1 VTTPH
6 DDLRSRLSALTLEDE
21 HRLRRR
27 LDATRRTKDP
37 AARARQQ
44 ERIAADVTAAEER
57 IARRRAAVP
66 VLTYPEELPVSQRR
80 DEIAAAIRKAQ
91 VVVVAG
97 ETGSGKTTQLPKILL
112 ELGRGV
118 RGRIGHTQPRRIAA
132 RTVAERIAEELGSP
146 LGEVVGWKVRF
157 TDQVGDSTLV
167 KLMTDGVL
175 LAEMQRDRL
184 LRQYDTIIIDE
195 AHERSLNIDFLL
207 GYLAQL
213 LPRRPDLKVIIT
225 SATIAVDRI
234 AEHFG
239 SVGHNGRSGGEGDGA
254 DGGAAVPVVE
264 VSGRTYPVEVRYR
277 PVVDPDAPAGSPAAD
292 PDRDQV
298 SAIVDAVDELVDEGP
313 GDVLV
318 FLAGEREIRDTAD
331 ALGERAFPGTEVL
344 PLYSRLSAADQHR
357 VFQPHAGRR
366 VVLATN
372 VAETSLTVPG
382 IKYVVDPGT
391 ARISRYSHRTKVQ
404 RLPIEPISQ
413 ASARQRAGRCGRT
426 SEGIAIRLYTE
437 DDYESRPEYTDPEI
451 LRTNL
456 ASVLLQMAALGL
468 GDVADFPFIDPPD
481 RRAVADGLAL
491 LEELGAL
498 EDGTEPRDDGRPAR
512 PGQGLTRTGRAL
524 AALPLDP
531 RMARM
536 VVEADRRGVLEEVLV
551 IAAGLTIQDPRERP
565 ADQQQAADQL
575 HARFA
580 DGNSDFIGLLNLWR
594 YLVDQQQALSG
605 NQFRRTVKREFL
617 HYLRIREW
625 QDLHGQLRSTARR
638 LGMDVGELAAEPDER
653 GVHAALLA
661 GLLSHVGMQA
671 EPAKANGRDN
681 GPRRPGREYLGT
693 RNTRFVLAPG
703 TPVAK
708 KPPRWVVAAEL
719 VETSRLFARTVAR
732 IDPEVVERLADH
744 LVKRQYS
751 EPRWD
756 AKRGS
761 VVATERVTLYGLPLV
776 VGRRVQY
783 GSIDP
788 DVSRELFIRHALV
801 QGEWTTHHRFWA
813 DNARAI
819 ARVAELEERARRRD
833 IRVDDETLF
842 ELYDTRIPADVVSTR
857 HFDRW
862 WKSAR
867 RETPDLLTF
876 TPEMLTNAAAAG
888 QVREEDYPDRVELTQ
903 GLTLPLSYAFAP
915 GAAEDG
921 VTVDVPLGV
930 LDTVA
935 ERTSGESLAFTVPG
949 QRAELVTELL
959 RSLPKQL
966 RRSLVPIPDRVREV
980 LPHIDPAE
988 PLLPAL
994 ERELRRATAVTVPP
1008 DAWHPEQVPAHLRVT
1023 FRVLDDQHRQLAA
1036 GKDLTALRAQ
1046 VAPQS
1051 RASLARAASD
1061 VERTGLTSWSI
1072 GTLPH
1077 TVEVRRGAHVVTAF
1091 PALVDEGETVG
1102 VRVVPTGAE
1111 AERLTWRGARRLLL
1125 LVAGSP
1131 VRQVVKGISPRTR
1144 LALQFNP
1151 DGEIPDLVADC
1162 ADAAADELIAA
1173 AGGPPRDE
1181 AAFTALAETAREQ
1194 LLPLTTDAVRR
1205 VEAVL
1210 TQAREVAIAI
1220 GAAPGR
1226 RVPEAA
1232 IADLRRQMGGLL
1244 HRGFVA
1250 AAGRRR
1256 LPDLVRYLTAM
1267 AHRLE
1272 KLPANAARDAVWMA
1286 QVAAVTAEYEQ
1297 LRNRIPAGGA
1307 PDDPVTRVR
1316 WMIEELRVGLFAQAV
1331 GTSRP
1336 VSEQRIYKAIDGVL
1350 DRVPA

>member
-1 VTTPH
+1 MTATLA
-6 DDLRSRLSALTLEDE
+6 DLRSRLAALTLDDE
-21 HRLRRR
+21 HRLGRR
-27 LDATRRTKDP
+27 LEGLRRTRDE
-37 AARARQQ
+37 AAR
-44 ERIAADVTAAEER
+44 ERALGTIAADVAAAEER

-66 VLTYPEELPVSQRR
+66 TITYPEQLPVSARR
-80 DEIAAAIRKAQ
+80 DDIAAALREHQ

-97 ETGSGKTTQLPKILL
+97 ETGSGKTTQLPKIAL

-132 RTVAERIAEELGSP
+132 RTVAERIAEELGTP
-146 LGEVVGWKVRF
+146 LGGAVGWKVRF
-157 TDQVGDSTLV
+157 TDQVGDGTLV

-175 LAEMQRDRL
+175 LAEIAHDRL
-184 LRQYDTIIIDE
+184 LRQYDTIIVDE

-213 LPRRPDLKVIIT
+213 LPRRPDLKVVIT
-225 SATIAVDRI
+225 SATIDVDRI
-234 AEHFG
+234 AKHF
-239 SVGHNGRSGGEGDGA
+239 SVDGA
-254 DGGAAVPVVE
+254 EVPVVE

-277 PVVDPDAPAGSPAAD
+277 PVVDPDDPDAD

-298 SAIVDAVDELVDEGP
+298 TAIADAVEELAHEGP

-331 ALGERAFPGTEVL
+331 ALAERFPGVEVL

-357 VFQPHAGRR
+357 VFQPHTGRR

-382 IKYVVDPGT
+382 IRYVVDPGT
-391 ARISRYSHRTKVQ
+391 ARISRYSARTKVQ

-413 ASARQRAGRCGRT
+413 ASARQRSGRCGRVA
-426 SEGIAIRLYTE
+426 EGVAIRLYTE
-437 DDYESRPEYTDPEI
+437 DDFDGRPEYTDPEI
-451 LRTNL
+451 LRTSL
-456 ASVLLQMAALGL
+456 ASVLLQMAALDL
-468 GDVADFPFIDPPD
+468 GAVEDFPFVDPPD
-481 RRAVADGLAL
+481 RRAVADGRAL

-498 EDGTEPRDDGRPAR
+498 DDAGR
-512 PGQGLTRTGRAL
+512 LTDTGRAL
-524 AALPLDP
+524 AQLPLDP
-531 RMARM
+531 RLGRM

-551 IAAGLTIQDPRERP
+551 VAAGLTIQDPRERP
-565 ADQQQAADQL
+565 TEHQQAADQM

-580 DGNSDFIGLLNLWR
+580 DEHSDFLTLLNLWR
-594 YLVDQQQALSG
+594 YLTEQQEALSG
-605 NQFRRTVKREFL
+605 SAFRRTVKREFL

-638 LGMDVGELAAEPDER
+638 LGMTPGSLAAEPDER
-653 GVHAALLA
+653 GITTALLA
-661 GLLSHVGMQA
+661 GLLSQVGLQVEDLA
-671 EPAKANGRDN
+671 GRKDAS
-681 GPRRPGREYLGT
+681 RRRGGREYLGA
-693 RNTRFVLAPG
+693 RGARFVIAPG
-703 TPVAK
+703 TPLAK

-732 IDPEVVERLADH
+732 VDPDDVERLAGH
-744 LVKRQYS
+744 LVRREYS

-756 AKRGS
+756 ARRGS
-761 VVATERVTLYGLPLV
+761 VVATERVTLHGIPLV

-788 DVSRELFIRHALV
+788 VVSRELFIRHALV

-813 DNARAI
+813 DNQRAI
-819 ARVAELEERARRRD
+819 ERVAELEERARRRD

-842 ELYDTRIPADVVSTR
+842 ELYDARIPADVVSTR

-862 WKSAR
+862 WKQAR
-867 RETPDLLTF
+867 RETPDLLTL
-876 TPEMLTNAAAAG
+876 TPEVLTDAAAAG
-888 QVREEDYPDRVELTQ
+888 QVDPADFPDEVPLTQ

-915 GAAEDG
+915 GAPEDG
-921 VTVDVPLGV
+921 VTVDVPLAV

-949 QRAELVTELL
+949 LREELVTALL
-959 RSLPKQL
+959 RTLPKQL
-966 RRSLVPIPDRVREV
+966 RRALVPIPDRVREV
-980 LPHIDPAE
+980 LPHIGPTE

-994 ERELRRATAVTVPP
+994 ERELRRAAAVVVPP
-1008 DAWHPEQVPAHLRVT
+1008 DAWRPAEVPAHLRAT
-1023 FRVLDDQHRQLAA
+1023 FRVLDDRQRPLAT
-1036 GKDLTALRAQ
+1036 GKDLQALRRE
-1046 VAPQS
+1046 VAPAS

-1061 VERTGLTSWSI
+1061 LERTGLTAWTI
-1072 GTLPH
+1072 GELPR
-1077 TVEVRRGAHVVTAF
+1077 TVEVRRGGHVVTAY
-1091 PALVDEGETVG
+1091 PALVDEGTTVG
-1102 VRVVPTGAE
+1102 VRVVATETE
-1111 AERLTWRGARRLLL
+1111 ATRLTWRGARRLLV

-1131 VRQVVKGISPRTR
+1131 ARQVVRGLSPKSR

-1151 DGEIPDLVADC
+1151 DGEIPALVDDC
-1162 ADAAADELIAA
+1162 VDAAADELVAA

-1181 AAFTALAETAREQ
+1181 ASFAALVTTAKQQ
-1194 LLPLTTDAVRR
+1194 LLPLTQDAVRR

-1210 TQAREVAIAI
+1210 TQAREVAVAI

-1232 IADLRRQMGGLL
+1232 VADLRRQMTGLL

-1250 AAGRRR
+1250 DAGRRR
-1256 LPDLVRYLTAM
+1256 LPDLVRYLKGM
-1267 AHRLE
+1267 ALRLE
-1272 KLPANAARDAVWMA
+1272 KLPANAVRDALWTE

-1297 LRNRIPAGGA
+1297 LRRGVPPTGA
-1307 PDDPVTRVR
+1307 PDDPVTRIR
-1316 WMIEELRVGLFAQAV
+1316 WMVEELRVGLFAQQL
-1331 GTSRP
+1331 GTPRP
-1336 VSEQRIYKAIDGVL
+1336 ISEQRVYKAIDAL
-1350 DRVPA
+1350 SA

>member
-1 VTTPH
+1 MTTPP
-6 DDLRSRLSALTLEDE
+6 DDLRARLAGLTLEDE

-27 LDATRRTKDP
+27 LDGTRKTRD
-37 AARARQQ
+37 AEARARQRS
-44 ERIAADVTAAEER
+44 RIAADVAAAEER

-66 VLTYPEELPVSQRR
+66 TLRYPAELPVSARR
-80 DEIAAAIRKAQ
+80 DDIAAALRDHQ

-97 ETGSGKTTQLPKILL
+97 ETGSGKTTQLPKIAL

-132 RTVAERIAEELGSP
+132 RTVAERIAEELETP

-157 TDQVGDSTLV
+157 TDQVGDATRV
-167 KLMTDGVL
+167 KVMTDGVL
-175 LAEMQRDRL
+175 LAEIGRDRL
-184 LRQYDTIIIDE
+184 LRQYDTLIIDE

-207 GYLAQL
+207 GYLAQV
-213 LPRRPDLKVIIT
+213 LPRRPDLKLVIT
-225 SATIAVDRI
+225 SATIDVERVAK
-234 AEHFG
+234 HFG
-239 SVGHNGRSGGEGDGA
+239 NA
-254 DGGAAVPVVE
+254 PIVE

-277 PVVDPDAPAGSPAAD
+277 PVVDPDGRAGDDTAD

-298 SAIVDAVDELVDEGP
+298 TAIADAVDELTAEGP

-331 ALGERAFPGTEVL
+331 VLTERFPSAEVL

-357 VFQPHAGRR
+357 VFAPHTGRR

-382 IKYVVDPGT
+382 IRYVVDPGT
-391 ARISRYSHRTKVQ
+391 ARISRYSSRLKVQ

-413 ASARQRAGRCGRT
+413 ASARQRSGRCGRT
-426 SEGIAIRLYTE
+426 SDGIAIRLYTE
-437 DDYESRPEYTDPEI
+437 EDFESRPEYTDPEI
-451 LRTNL
+451 LRTSL
-456 ASVLLQMAALGL
+456 ASVLLQMAALEL
-468 GDVADFPFIDPPD
+468 GDVAEFPFIDPPD
-481 RRAVADGLAL
+481 RRAVADGIAL

-498 EDGTEPRDDGRPAR
+498 DEAGS
-512 PGQGLTRTGRAL
+512 LTPTGRAL

-565 ADQQQAADQL
+565 TEHQQAADQA

-580 DGNSDFIGLLNLWR
+580 DENSDFLALLNLWR
-594 YLVDQQQALSG
+594 YVTEQQDALSG
-605 NQFRRTVKREFL
+605 SQFRRTLKREFL

-625 QDLHGQLRSTARR
+625 QDLYGQLRSTARR
-638 LGMDVGELAAEPDER
+638 LGMTVGEPAAEPDER
-653 GVHAALLA
+653 GISAALLS
-661 GLLSHVGMQA
+661 GLLSHVGLQV
-671 EPAKANGRDN
+671 EEGKGRD
-681 GPRRPGREYLGT
+681 GDRRRGGREYLGA
-693 RNTRFVLAPG
+693 RNARFVLAPG
-703 TPVAK
+703 TPLAR

-732 IDPEVVERLADH
+732 IDPEVVERLAEH

-761 VVATERVTLYGLPLV
+761 VVATERVTLYGIPLV

-788 DVSRELFIRHALV
+788 VVSRELFIRHALV
-801 QGEWTTHHRFWA
+801 QGEWTTHHRFWH
-813 DNARAI
+813 DNQKAMQ
-819 ARVAELEERARRRD
+819 RVAELEERARRRD

-842 ELYDTRIPADVVSTR
+842 ELYDARIPADVVSTR

-862 WKSAR
+862 WKAAR
-867 RETPDLLTF
+867 RQTPDLLTL
-876 TPEMLTNAAAAG
+876 TPEVLTNAAAAG
-888 QVREEDYPDRVELTQ
+888 QVRVEDFPDEVPLTQ

-915 GAAEDG
+915 GTPTDG
-921 VTVDVPLGV
+921 VTVDVPLAV

-949 QRAELVTELL
+949 LREELVTALL
-959 RSLPKQL
+959 RTLPKQL
-966 RRSLVPIPDRVREV
+966 RRTLVPIPDRVREV
-980 LPHIDPAE
+980 LPRIAPTE

-994 ERELRRATAVTVPP
+994 ERELRRAVGVVVPP
-1008 DAWHPEQVPAHLRVT
+1008 DAWAPDQVPDHLRAT
-1023 FRVLDDQHRQLAA
+1023 FRVVDDRHRPLAT
-1036 GKDLTALRAQ
+1036 GKDLQALRRE

-1051 RASLARAASD
+1051 RASLAAAASD
-1061 VERTGLTSWSI
+1061 VERTGQTAWTF
-1072 GTLPH
+1072 GALPH
-1077 TVEVRRGAHVVTAF
+1077 TVEVRRGGHVVPAWV
-1091 PALVDEGETVG
+1091 ALVDEGATVG
-1102 VRVVPTGAE
+1102 VRVVATEVE
-1111 AERLTWRGARRLLL
+1111 ATRLTWRGARRLLVL
-1125 LVAGSP
+1125 AAGSP
-1131 VRQVVKGISPRTR
+1131 ARQVVKGLSPTTR

-1151 DGEIPDLVADC
+1151 DGEIPALVDDC
-1162 ADAAADELIAA
+1162 VDAAADELIAA

-1181 AAFTALAETAREQ
+1181 AGFAALVQTARAQ
-1194 LLPLTTDAVRR
+1194 LLPLTQDAVRR

-1210 TQAREVAIAI
+1210 TQAREVAVAI

-1256 LPDLVRYLTAM
+1256 LPDLERYLRGM
-1267 AHRLE
+1267 VHRLE
-1272 KLPANAARDAVWMA
+1272 KLPANAVRDELWMQ

-1297 LRNRIPAGGA
+1297 LRARVPSTGA

-1316 WMIEELRVGLFAQAV
+1316 WMLEELRVSLFAQSV
-1331 GTSRP
+1331 GTPRP
-1336 VSEQRIYKAIDGVL
+1336 VSEQRVYKAIDAL
-1350 DRVPA
+1350 TA

>member
-1 VTTPH
+1 MSSVHPEQRAPR
-6 DDLRSRLSALTLEDE
+6 DDLRDRLAGLTLADE

-27 LDATRRTKDP
+27 VDGLRRTRD
-37 AARARQQ
+37 AQAREAQR
-44 ERIAADVTAAEER
+44 ERIAADVAAAEGR

-66 VLTYPEELPVSQRR
+66 AVSYPEELPVSARR
-80 DEIAAAIRKAQ
+80 EDIAAALRNAQ

-97 ETGSGKTTQLPKILL
+97 ETGSGKTTQLPKIAL

-132 RTVAERIAEELGSP
+132 RSVAERIASELGTP
-146 LGEVVGWKVRF
+146 LGETVGYKMRF
-157 TDQVGDSTLV
+157 NDQVSDSTLV

-175 LAEMQRDRL
+175 LAEIAHDRL

-213 LPRRPDLKVIIT
+213 LPRRPDLKLVIT
-225 SATIAVDRI
+225 SATIDVERVAK
-234 AEHFG
+234 HFG
-239 SVGHNGRSGGEGDGA
+239 NA
-254 DGGAAVPVVE
+254 PIVE

-277 PVVDPDAPAGSPAAD
+277 PVVDPDAPEGDPAAD

-298 SAIVDAVDELVDEGP
+298 SAVLDAVDELVAEGP
-313 GDVLV
+313 GDILV
-318 FLAGEREIRDTAD
+318 FLAGEREIRDTQD
-331 ALGERAFPGTEVL
+331 ALADRDLPNTEIV
-344 PLYSRLSAADQHR
+344 PLYSRLSAADQHK
-357 VFQPHAGRR
+357 VFTPHTGRR
-366 VVLATN
+366 IVLSTN

-382 IKYVVDPGT
+382 IRYVVDPGT

-413 ASARQRAGRCGRT
+413 ASARQRSGRCGRT
-426 SEGIAIRLYTE
+426 SDGIAIRLYTE
-437 DDYESRPEYTDPEI
+437 EDFLDRPEFTDPEI

-456 ASVLLQMAALGL
+456 ASVLLQMASLDLGE
-468 GDVADFPFIDPPD
+468 VAEFPFIDPPD

-491 LEELGAL
+491 LEELHAL
-498 EDGTEPRDDGRPAR
+498 DADG
-512 PGQGLTRTGRAL
+512 GLTATGRAL

-536 VVEADRRGVLEEVLV
+536 VVEADRRGVLDEVLV

-565 ADQQQAADQL
+565 TEHQQAADQM

-580 DGNSDFIGLLNLWR
+580 DENSDFLALLNLWR
-594 YLVDQQQALSG
+594 YLGEQQDALSG

-625 QDLHGQLRSTARR
+625 QDLHGQLRGTARR
-638 LGMDVGELAAEPDER
+638 LGMAVGEPAAEPDER
-653 GVHAALLA
+653 GIHAAMLA
-661 GLLSHVGMQA
+661 GLLSHVGLQVEQA
-671 EPAKANGRDN
+671 KG
-681 GPRRPGREYLGT
+681 GKRPGREYLGT
-693 RNTRFVLAPG
+693 RNTRFVIAPG
-703 TPVAK
+703 TPLAK

-732 IDPEVVERLADH
+732 IDPETVEKLADH

-788 DVSRELFIRHALV
+788 VVSRDLFIRHALV

-813 DNARAI
+813 ENQRAVEQ
-819 ARVAELEERARRRD
+819 VAALEERARRRD
-833 IRVDDETLF
+833 IGVDEEAVF
-842 ELYDTRIPADVVSTR
+842 ELYDARIPADVVSTR

-862 WKSAR
+862 WKQAR
-867 RETPDLLTF
+867 QRQPDLLTF
-876 TPEMLTNAAAAG
+876 TPEMLTNAAVAAE
-888 QVREEDYPDRVELTQ
+888 VRPEDYPDEVRLTQ

-930 LDTVA
+930 LDSVVQ
-935 ERTSGESLAFTVPG
+935 RTSGESLAFTVPG
-949 QRAELVTELL
+949 LREELVTALL
-959 RSLPKQL
+959 RTLPKQL
-966 RRSLVPIPDRVREV
+966 RRALVPIPDRVRAV
-980 LPHIDPAE
+980 LPGIDPGE

-994 ERELRRATAVTVPP
+994 ERELRRAAGVVIPP
-1008 DAWHPEQVPAHLRVT
+1008 DAWQPGQVPDHLRAT
-1023 FRVLDDQHRQLAA
+1023 FRVLDDHQRPLAA
-1036 GKDLTALRAQ
+1036 GKDLAALRAQ
-1046 VAPQS
+1046 VAPQA
-1051 RASLARAASD
+1051 RASLARAASEL
-1061 VERTGLTSWSI
+1061 ERTGLTAWDL
-1072 GTLPH
+1072 GTLPR
-1077 TVEVRRGAHVVTAF
+1077 TVEVRRGSHVVTAY
-1091 PALVDEGETVG
+1091 PALVDEGTTVG
-1102 VRVVPTGAE
+1102 VRVVATEAE
-1111 AERLTWRGARRLLL
+1111 ATRLSWRGARRLLV

-1131 VRQVVKGISPRTR
+1131 VKQVVKRLGPATR

-1162 ADAAADELIAA
+1162 VDAAADELIAA
-1173 AGGPPRDE
+1173 AGGPPRE
-1181 AAFTALAETAREQ
+1181 PQAFAALVSTAKAQ
-1194 LLPLTTDAVRR
+1194 LQPLTVDVVGR

-1210 TQAREVAIAI
+1210 ARAREVAMAI

-1232 IADLRRQMGGLL
+1232 IADLRRQMTGLL

-1250 AAGRRR
+1250 ATGRRR
-1256 LPDLVRYLTAM
+1256 LPDVVRYLTAM

-1272 KLPANAARDAVWMA
+1272 KLPANAVRDELWTQ
-1286 QVAAVTAEYEQ
+1286 QVAAVTTEYEQ
-1297 LRNRIPAGGA
+1297 LRAQVPPTGA
-1307 PDDPVTRVR
+1307 PDDPVTRIR
-1316 WMIEELRVGLFAQAV
+1316 WMIEELRVSLFAQSV
-1331 GTSRP
+1331 GTPRP
-1336 VSEQRIYKAIDGVL
+1336 VSEQRIYKAIDAL
-1350 DRVPA
+1350 LP

>member
-1 VTTPH
+1 VTTPP
-6 DDLRSRLSALTLEDE
+6 DDLRARLAGLTLEDE

-27 LDATRRTKDP
+27 LDATRRTRD
-37 AARARQQ
+37 AEARARQRS
-44 ERIAADVTAAEER
+44 RIAADVAAAEER

-66 VLTYPEELPVSQRR
+66 TVRYPAELPVSARR
-80 DEIAAAIRKAQ
+80 EDIAAALREHQ

-97 ETGSGKTTQLPKILL
+97 ETGSGKTTQLPKIAL

-132 RTVAERIAEELGSP
+132 RTVAERIAEELETP

-157 TDQVGDSTLV
+157 TDQVGDTTLV
-167 KLMTDGVL
+167 KVMTDGVL
-175 LAEMQRDRL
+175 LAEIGRDRL
-184 LRQYDTIIIDE
+184 LRQYDTLILDE

-207 GYLAQL
+207 GYLAQI
-213 LPRRPDLKVIIT
+213 LPRRPDLKLVIT
-225 SATIAVDRI
+225 SATIDVERVAK
-234 AEHFG
+234 HFAGLGDDGHFAGLGDDGHG
-239 SVGHNGRSGGEGDGA
+239 SVDGA
-254 DGGAAVPVVE
+254 EVPVVE

-277 PVVDPDAPAGSPAAD
+277 PVVDPDDPATD

-298 SAIVDAVDELVDEGP
+298 TAIADAVDELTAEGP

-331 ALGERAFPGTEVL
+331 VLTERFPSAEVL

-357 VFQPHAGRR
+357 VFAPHTGRR
-366 VVLATN
+366 IVLATN

-382 IKYVVDPGT
+382 IRYVVDPGT
-391 ARISRYSHRTKVQ
+391 ARISRYSSRLKVQ

-413 ASARQRAGRCGRT
+413 ASARQRSGRCGRT

-437 DDYESRPEYTDPEI
+437 EDFESRPEYTDPEI
-451 LRTNL
+451 LRTSL
-456 ASVLLQMAALGL
+456 ASVLLQMAALEL

-481 RRAVADGLAL
+481 RRAVADGVAL

-498 EDGTEPRDDGRPAR
+498 AEDGA
-512 PGQGLTRTGRAL
+512 LTPTGRAL

-565 ADQQQAADQL
+565 TEHQQAADQA

-580 DGNSDFIGLLNLWR
+580 DENSDFLALLNLWR
-594 YLVDQQQALSG
+594 YLGEQQEALSG
-605 NQFRRTVKREFL
+605 SQFRRTIKREFL

-625 QDLHGQLRSTARR
+625 QDLYGQLRSTARR
-638 LGMDVGELAAEPDER
+638 LGMTVGELAAEPDER
-653 GVHAALLA
+653 GIHTALLA
-661 GLLSHVGMQA
+661 GLLSHVGLQV
-671 EPAKANGRDN
+671 EDTKGRD
-681 GPRRPGREYLGT
+681 GDRRRGGREYLGA
-693 RNTRFVLAPG
+693 RNARFVIAPG
-703 TPVAK
+703 TPLAK

-732 IDPEVVERLADH
+732 IDPEVVERLAEH

-761 VVATERVTLYGLPLV
+761 VVATERVTLYGIPLV

-788 DVSRELFIRHALV
+788 VVSRELFIRHALV
-801 QGEWTTHHRFWA
+801 QGEWTTHHRFWH
-813 DNARAI
+813 DNQKAMQ
-819 ARVAELEERARRRD
+819 RVAELEERARRRD

-842 ELYDTRIPADVVSTR
+842 ELYDARIPADVVSTR

-862 WKSAR
+862 WKGAR
-867 RETPDLLTF
+867 REQPDLLTF
-876 TPEMLTNAAAAG
+876 PPEVLTNAAAAG
-888 QVREEDYPDRVELTQ
+888 QVRVEDFPDEVPLTQ

-915 GAAEDG
+915 GTPTDG
-921 VTVDVPLGV
+921 VTVDVPLAV

-949 QRAELVTELL
+949 LREELVTALL
-959 RSLPKQL
+959 RTLPKQV
-966 RRSLVPIPDRVREV
+966 RRALVPIPDRVREV
-980 LPHIDPAE
+980 LPRIAPTE

-994 ERELRRATAVTVPP
+994 ERELRRAAGVVVPP
-1008 DAWHPEQVPAHLRVT
+1008 DAWAPDQVPDHLRAT
-1023 FRVLDDQHRQLAA
+1023 FRVVDDRHRPLAT
-1036 GKDLTALRAQ
+1036 GKDLQALRRE

-1051 RASLARAASD
+1051 RASLAAAASD
-1061 VERTGLTSWSI
+1061 VERTGQTAWTF
-1072 GTLPH
+1072 GTLPR
-1077 TVEVRRGAHVVTAF
+1077 TVEVRRGGHVVTAY
-1091 PALVDEGETVG
+1091 PALVDEGTTVG
-1102 VRVVPTGAE
+1102 VRVVATEVE
-1111 AERLTWRGARRLLL
+1111 ATRLTWRGARRLLV

-1131 VRQVVKGISPRTR
+1131 TRQVVKGLSPATR

-1151 DGEIPDLVADC
+1151 DGEIPALVDDC
-1162 ADAAADELIAA
+1162 VDAAADELLAA

-1181 AAFTALAETAREQ
+1181 AGFAALVQTARAQ
-1194 LLPLTTDAVRR
+1194 LLPLTTDTVRR

-1210 TQAREVAIAI
+1210 VQAREVAVAI

-1256 LPDLVRYLTAM
+1256 LPDLVRYLRGM

-1272 KLPANAARDAVWMA
+1272 KLPANAVRDELWMQ

-1297 LRNRIPAGGA
+1297 LRARVPSTGA
-1307 PDDPVTRVR
+1307 PDDPVARVR
-1316 WMIEELRVGLFAQAV
+1316 WMIEELRVSLFAQSV
-1331 GTSRP
+1331 GTPRP
-1336 VSEQRIYKAIDGVL
+1336 VSEQRVYKAIDAL
-1350 DRVPA
+1350 

>member
-1 VTTPH
+1 MTTPH
-6 DDLRSRLSALTLEDE
+6 DDLRSRLPALTLADE
-21 HRLRRR
+21 HRLGRR
-27 LDATRRTKDP
+27 LDGTRRTKDP
-37 AARARQQ
+37 AARARQR
-44 ERIAADVTAAEER
+44 ERIAEDVAVAEER

-66 VLTYPEELPVSQRR
+66 VLSYPEELPVSQRR
-80 DEIAAAIRKAQ
+80 DDIAAALRESQ

-132 RTVAERIAEELGSP
+132 RTVAERIAEEIGSP
-146 LGEVVGWKVRF
+146 LGDVVGWKVRF
-157 TDQVGDSTLV
+157 TDEVGDRTLV

-175 LAEMQRDRL
+175 LAEVQRDRM

-207 GYLAQL
+207 GYLARL
-213 LPRRPDLKVIIT
+213 LPRRPDLKLVIT
-225 SATIAVDRI
+225 SATIDVDRI
-234 AEHFG
+234 AKHF
-239 SVGHNGRSGGEGDGA
+239 SYEGNE
-254 DGGAAVPVVE
+254 VPVVE

-277 PVVDPDAPAGSPAAD
+277 PVIDPDDPEAD
-292 PDRDQV
+292 EDRDQV
-298 SAIVDAVDELVDEGP
+298 SAIVDACAELVAEGP

-331 ALGERAFPGTEVL
+331 ALGERGFPHTEVL
-344 PLYSRLSAADQHR
+344 PLYSRLSAAEQHR
-357 VFQPHAGRR
+357 VFAAHTGRR
-366 VVLATN
+366 IVLATN

-413 ASARQRAGRCGRT
+413 ASARQRSGRCGRT

-437 DDYESRPEYTDPEI
+437 DDFDARPEYTDPEI

-456 ASVLLQMAALGL
+456 ASVLLQMASLEL

-481 RRAVADGLAL
+481 RRSVADGLAL

-498 EDGTEPRDDGRPAR
+498 DDAGRLTE
-512 PGQGLTRTGRAL
+512 TGRSL

-531 RMARM
+531 RIARM

-551 IAAGLTIQDPRERP
+551 IAAGLTVQDVRERP
-565 ADQQQAADQL
+565 AEHQQAADEL
-575 HARFA
+575 HRRFA
-580 DGNSDFIGLLNLWR
+580 DENSDFLGLLNLWR
-594 YLVDQQQALSG
+594 YLAEQQDALSG
-605 NQFRRTVKREFL
+605 NQFRRNVKREFL

-625 QDLHGQLRSTARR
+625 QDLHGQLRGTARR
-638 LGMDVGELAAEPDER
+638 LGMTTGALATEPDEK
-653 GVHAALLA
+653 GVTASLLA
-661 GLLSHVGMQA
+661 GLLSQIGTQA
-671 EPAKANGRDN
+671 EAPKGDK
-681 GPRRPGREYLGT
+681 RPSREYVGT
-693 RNTRFVLAPG
+693 RNTRFVIAPG
-703 TPVAK
+703 SPLAK

-719 VETSRLFARTVAR
+719 VETSRLFARMVAR

-788 DVSRELFIRHALV
+788 VVSRELFIRHALV
-801 QGEWTTHHRFWA
+801 QGEWTTHHAFWA
-813 DNARAI
+813 ENARAI
-819 ARVAELEERARRRD
+819 ERVAELEERARRRD

-842 ELYDTRIPADVVSTR
+842 ELYDARVPADVVSTR

-862 WKSAR
+862 WKQAR

-888 QVREEDYPDRVELTQ
+888 QVQAEDYPDEVRLTQ

-915 GAAEDG
+915 GAVEDG

-966 RRSLVPIPDRVREV
+966 RRGLVPIPDRVREV
-980 LPHIDPAE
+980 LPHIDPTE

-994 ERELRRATAVTVPP
+994 ERELRRATAVTIPP
-1008 DAWHPEQVPAHLRVT
+1008 DAWQPAAVPAHLRAT
-1023 FRVLDDQHRQLAA
+1023 YRVLDDQQRPLAQ

-1046 VAPQS
+1046 VAPQA
-1051 RASLARAASD
+1051 RASLARAASTY
-1061 VERTGLTSWSI
+1061 ERTGQTAWTF
-1072 GTLPH
+1072 GDLPA
-1077 TVEVRRGAHVVTAF
+1077 TVEVQRGGHVVTAF
-1091 PALVDEGETVG
+1091 PALVDEGTTVG
-1102 VRVVPTGAE
+1102 VRVVPTEAE
-1111 AERLTWRGARRLLL
+1111 ASRLAWRGARRLLVL
-1125 LVAGSP
+1125 AAGSP
-1131 VRQVVKGISPRTR
+1131 VKQVVKGLSPRTR

-1162 ADAAADELIAA
+1162 VDAAADELIAA
-1173 AGGPPRDE
+1173 AGGPPRTQ
-1181 AAFTALAETAREQ
+1181 AAFEALVTTARAE
-1194 LLPLTTDAVRR
+1194 LPALTADAVRR

-1210 TQAREVAIAI
+1210 TQAREVAVAI

-1226 RVPEAA
+1226 RVPDAA
-1232 IADLRRQMGGLL
+1232 IADLRRQMTGLL

-1250 AAGRRR
+1250 DAGRRR

-1267 AHRLE
+1267 AYRLE
-1272 KLPANAARDAVWMA
+1272 KLPANAARDALWSA
-1286 QVAAVTAEYEQ
+1286 QVEAVTKEYEQ
-1297 LRNRIPAGGA
+1297 LRARIPATGA
-1307 PDDPVTRVR
+1307 PDDPVARVR
-1316 WMIEELRVGLFAQAV
+1316 WMVEELRVGLFAQTV
-1331 GTSRP
+1331 GTPRP
-1336 VSEQRIYKAIDGVL
+1336 ISEQRVYKAIDQL
-1350 DRVPA
+1350 SA